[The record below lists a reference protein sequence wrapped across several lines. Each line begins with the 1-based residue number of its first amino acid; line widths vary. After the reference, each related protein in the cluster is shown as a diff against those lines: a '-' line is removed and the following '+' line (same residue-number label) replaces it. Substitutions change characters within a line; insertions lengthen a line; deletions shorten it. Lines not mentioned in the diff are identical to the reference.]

1 VIYVLPKENHIET
14 EEKKMTKKYWINK
27 IKKAIENGASED
39 ELMIIFLEMTDYL
52 DPTECEEVHEE
63 IGGQW

>member
-1 VIYVLPKENHIET
+1 
-14 EEKKMTKKYWINK
+14 MTKKYWINK

-39 ELMIIFLEMTDYL
+39 ELMIIFMEMTDYL